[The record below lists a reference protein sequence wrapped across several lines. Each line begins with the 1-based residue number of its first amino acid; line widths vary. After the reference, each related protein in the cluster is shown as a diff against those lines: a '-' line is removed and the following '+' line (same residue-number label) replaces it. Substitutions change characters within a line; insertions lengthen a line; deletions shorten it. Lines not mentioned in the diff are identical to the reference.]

1 MLRSSLGAGSVP
13 GSEPTQQPFSRDAGG
28 RSMAKLN
35 MNGSTRDVEVE
46 ADTPL
51 LWVIREQVGLTGT
64 KYGCGVA
71 QCGAC
76 SVHINGEVMRSC
88 SLRVGDVKPTDQIVT
103 IEGLSGDSSHPVQ
116 KAWLALDVPQC
127 GYCQS
132 GQIMAAA
139 ALLKKTQKRT
149 DADIDAAMTN
159 ICRCGT
165 YQRIR
170 AAVHMAAGNGGRAA
184 DNTTRRT

>member
-1 MLRSSLGAGSVP
+1 
-13 GSEPTQQPFSRDAGG
+13 
-28 RSMAKLN
+28 MAKLN
-35 MNGSTRDVEVE
+35 INGTIRDVQVE
-46 ADTPL
+46 DDTPL

-76 SVHINGEVMRSC
+76 SVHINGDAQRSC
-88 SLRVGDVKPTDQIVT
+88 SIRVGDVKADDRIVT
-103 IEGLSGDSSHPVQ
+103 IEGLSATSSHPIQ

-139 ALLKKTQKRT
+139 ALLAKNPKPADK
-149 DADIDAAMTN
+149 DIDEAMTN

-170 AAVHMAAGNGGRAA
+170 AAVHMAAGNASGSAA
-184 DNTTRRT
+184 PTNGKS

>member
-1 MLRSSLGAGSVP
+1 MATLNINGKPYDVQV
-13 GSEPTQQPFSRDAGG
+13 EP
-28 RSMAKLN
+28 
-35 MNGSTRDVEVE
+35 
-46 ADTPL
+46 DTPL

-76 SVHINGEVMRSC
+76 SVHINGDVRRSC
-88 SLRVGDVKPTDQIVT
+88 SMPVGTLQPTDRIVT
-103 IEGLSGDSSHPVQ
+103 IEGLSRDRSHPVQ
-116 KAWLALDVPQC
+116 RAWAEVDVPQC

-139 ALLKKTQKRT
+139 ALLAKTAQPS

-170 AAVHMAAGNGGRAA
+170 AAVHRAA
-184 DNTTRRT
+184 AIRSAKA

>member
-1 MLRSSLGAGSVP
+1 
-13 GSEPTQQPFSRDAGG
+13 
-28 RSMAKLN
+28 MATLN
-35 MNGSTRDVEVE
+35 INGKSYDVQVE
-46 ADTPL
+46 DGTPL

-76 SVHINGEVMRSC
+76 SVHINGEVRRSC
-88 SLRVGDVKPTDQIVT
+88 VTAVNTVKAGDRIVT
-103 IEGLSGDSSHPVQ
+103 IEGLSPTTSHPIQ
-116 KAWLALDVPQC
+116 KAWAEHDVPQC

-139 ALLKKTQKRT
+139 ALLNKNQNPSDR
-149 DADIDAAMTN
+149 DIDQAMTN

-170 AAVHMAAGNGGRAA
+170 AAIHTAAKSKA
-184 DNTTRRT
+184 